1 MILCVM
7 SLAMTICVMYF
18 ENTCTDRVP
27 VPVMPQWVRVL
38 PMCCIAV
45 SLHFHSNSLIPVQY
59 SVSPVSKITECVV
72 KVHDS

>member
-45 SLHFHSNSLIPVQY
+45 SLHPHSNSLIAVQRTIF
-59 SVSPVSKITECVV
+59 SLSRV
-72 KVHDS
+72 KNN